1 MKPKYKVV
9 HDAIKEKILQ
19 GGYMPNEQI
28 EDGETL
34 ANIYSCSVLTVKK
47 ALDQLSMEGY
57 VVRKRGLGTFVKK
70 IVNNTQ
76 EGVKQ
81 ASGYFSTIQRDIIRP
96 NVTSCIEEFEIVKS
110 NPEIAEKLNI
120 AEGNFVYKIVRVR
133 LFDKEAR
140 IVEYTWMPI
149 HVIKG
154 LEMKHLEGSIYYYI
168 THDLKL
174 KIQSA
179 HVSFN
184 AVRPNEIEK
193 KHFHMDDHDFV
204 CQVVQTAFLDNSEIF
219 EYSIARH
226 IPKYFEFETTV
237 VKELY

>member
-9 HDAIKEKILQ
+9 HDTIKEKILNGEYQ
-19 GGYMPNEQI
+19 PNERI

-34 ANIYSCSVLTVKK
+34 AKMFGCSVLTVKK
-47 ALDQLSMEGY
+47 ALDQLSIEGY

-70 IVNNTQ
+70 IVQNRPDGIGQ
-76 EGVKQ
+76 EG
-81 ASGYFSTIQRDIIRP
+81 GYLSTVQRNILRP
-96 NVTSCIEEFEIVKS
+96 HVTSYIEEFEIVKC
-110 NPEIAEKLNI
+110 NQDIAEKLNI
-120 AEGNFVYKIVRVR
+120 TKDDFIYQIVRVR
-133 LFDKEAR
+133 LFDGEAR

-149 HVIKG
+149 NVIKG

-184 AVRPNEIEK
+184 AARPNEIEK
-193 KHFHMDDHDFV
+193 KHFHMDDNDFV

-237 VKELY
+237 IKELY